1 MTMTRL
7 TTMTWPSLAARQM
20 PAITAVRTT
29 YINEQVSLGKTNGNW
44 NDLSDTVTNRIWLD
58 QTSAEAWAAF
68 ISQTATDNG
77 TTCSVVITD
86 IGQ

>member
-1 MTMTRL
+1 MTKTA
-7 TTMTWPSLAARQM
+7 TMTWPSLEARRM
-20 PAITAVRTT
+20 PAITAVRTP
-29 YINEQVSLGKTNGNW
+29 YINEQLSLGNTDGSFV
-44 NDLSDTVTNRIWLD
+44 DISDTVTTRPWLD

-86 IGQ
+86 L